1 MYKLYTLYMQIK
13 VLMCTTVIAYLI
25 HPRIPIARRWPGVG
39 AGDTGRNLA
48 GAACRCRRPAM
59 GSEDV

>member
-1 MYKLYTLYMQIK
+1 MQIK
-13 VLMCTTVIAYLI
+13 VLLYTTVIAYLI
-25 HPRIPIARRWPGVG
+25 RPRIPIARRWPGVG

>member
-1 MYKLYTLYMQIK
+1 MQIK
-13 VLMCTTVIAYLI
+13 VLMCIAVIAYLI
-25 HPRIPIARRWPGVG
+25 RPRIPIARRWPGVG

-48 GAACRCRRPAM
+48 GAARWCRRPAM